1 MSSEPGPKK
10 PDDFSHLAEGVQ
22 PGFLAE
28 YWDFLIH
35 NGKWW
40 LFPVVLVLLVVGAL
54 VLVGGT
60 AAAPFLYTLF

>member
-1 MSSEPGPKK
+1 MSNDPGPNRSQ
-10 PDDFSHLAEGVQ
+10 DFSEFAEGDQ

-40 LFPVVLVLLVVGAL
+40 LFPVLLVLLVVGAL

>member
-1 MSSEPGPKK
+1 MTSAPGPKK
-10 PDDFSHLAEGVQ
+10 SEDFSDLAEGRQ

-54 VLVGGT
+54 VLVGGS